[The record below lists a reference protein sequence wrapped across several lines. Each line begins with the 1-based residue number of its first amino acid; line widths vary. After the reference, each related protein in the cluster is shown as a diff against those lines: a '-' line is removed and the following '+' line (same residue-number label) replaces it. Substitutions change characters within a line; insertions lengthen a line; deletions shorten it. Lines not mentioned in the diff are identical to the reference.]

1 MNQGNKQ
8 KLRKLYQIGIPINE
22 IAELFSITP
31 NEVIKLCKG
40 VKRLRQQQ
48 QKNQRVNITR

>member
-22 IAELFSITP
+22 IAEIFKITP
-31 NEVIKLCKG
+31 NEVLKICK
-40 VKRLRQQQ
+40 
-48 QKNQRVNITR
+48 

>member
-1 MNQGNKQ
+1 MNQGNKR

-22 IAELFSITP
+22 IAELFDITP

-40 VKRLRQQQ
+40 VKRL
-48 QKNQRVNITR
+48 